1 MITTRKKKIKVKT
14 LQCTTHYW
22 GLQTWHD
29 VVTRKKKKKKK
40 SALVGNL
47 SIVQ

>member
-1 MITTRKKKIKVKT
+1 MITTRKKKKIKVKT

-29 VVTRKKKKKKK
+29 VVTRKKQKK

>member
-29 VVTRKKKKKKK
+29 VVTRKKKKK

-47 SIVQ
+47 NIVQ